1 MAFFG
6 VQLNAQVNRLIGQIK
21 LTLNK
26 NKYYPNFR
34 TMYRSFV
41 KYDPNQTGIVV
52 IEHLDKTLQ
61 ENCIF
66 LKKYELQ
73 ALQKGFNIDGNVN
86 WFGFMSVLREPMNQF
101 RL

>member
-34 TMYRSFV
+34 TIYKCFV
-41 KYDPNQTGIVV
+41 HYDPNQTGIVT
-52 IEHLDKTLQ
+52 IEQLDK
-61 ENCIF
+61 
-66 LKKYELQ
+66 
-73 ALQKGFNIDGNVN
+73 ALQ
-86 WFGFMSVLREPMNQF
+86 
-101 RL
+101 